1 MKSRRLLS
9 SILLAM
15 LIGAVARIGCAQPA
29 TSDVN
34 AAQAVEIPLPAPS
47 LTGKVSVEEA
57 LAKRRSIRSF
67 TQQDL
72 SLEQIGQLAWAAQGI
87 TDPQGHR
94 TAPSAIAVYPLEL
107 YLVKGDGVFR
117 YVPEG
122 HKLAKLSSSDVRAQL
137 CGQASVREAPLD
149 FVIVGDSGKAA
160 RFGGRAE
167 RFMSIEAGHVAQ
179 NIHLEA
185 VALGLGSVS
194 VGGYK
199 DEDVTKALA
208 LTPQDIP
215 LYIIPVGYPKPK

>member
-1 MKSRRLLS
+1 MKSRMLLW
-9 SILLAM
+9 SILLVM
-15 LIGAVARIGCAQPA
+15 LMGTMARIGSAQPA
-29 TSDVN
+29 TSDSN
-34 AAQAVEIPLPAPS
+34 AAQASEISLPAPS

-57 LAKRRSIRSF
+57 LAKRRSVRSF

-72 SLEQIGQLAWAAQGI
+72 TLEQLGQLAWAAQGI
-87 TDPQGHR
+87 TDERGHR

-107 YLVKGDGVFR
+107 YLVKSDGVFR

-122 HKLAKLSSSDVRAQL
+122 HKLAKLSGSDVRAEL

-149 FVIVGDSGKAA
+149 FVIVGDSTKTA
-160 RFGGRAE
+160 RFGAHAE

-199 DEDVTKALA
+199 DEDVTKALG
-208 LTPQDIP
+208 LTPQQIP
-215 LYIIPVGYPKPK
+215 VYIIPVGHPKPK